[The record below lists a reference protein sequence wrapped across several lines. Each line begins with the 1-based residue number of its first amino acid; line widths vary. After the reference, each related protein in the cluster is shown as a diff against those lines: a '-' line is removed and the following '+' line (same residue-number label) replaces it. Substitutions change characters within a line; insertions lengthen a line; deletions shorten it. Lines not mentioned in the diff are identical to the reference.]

1 VTRSSF
7 HSPPT
12 NDMPAV
18 AVLPCVCLL
27 ATAEGVRHRIGS
39 RLLESFSQWWQMPA
53 LILTGLAIAAFVIW
67 TYRRDA
73 ADLPWSVRATL
84 ATLRL
89 GAFASLGVAA
99 LDFER
104 SSEREIVQPS
114 RVAVLVDSSA
124 SMMLTDDGA
133 GGPQS
138 ASAAGRTRFEQ
149 ARSLLDE
156 SGVLDGLATR
166 HEISIW
172 RFDGDAE
179 RIVVLPP
186 VTRSDESDRAAAG
199 EGTDGSGPR
208 ESWSIPPPG
217 GAETRLGDALG
228 KVLAEE
234 PAATLAGIVVVS
246 DGGNNA
252 GVDPVSV
259 AARAAT
265 EDIAVHPVGVGSEFL
280 PPNVRIAD
288 VVAPAR
294 VFPNDGFAVTAY
306 LQAQE
311 LAGRTVRVELGEA
324 AEETTGGT
332 ATRAIDA
339 VDVLLGGDGELTPVR
354 FDVPGLRQPGRRAL
368 VVRVVPPD
376 GDRRPADD
384 TQSVDIEV
392 VDRVTHVLLM
402 TGGPGREY
410 QFMRNVLGRDPA
422 FAVDVLLGTATSGIS
437 QDARAI
443 LPAFPASDDSLAEY
457 DAVVAIDFDWRQLD
471 QAARSRLERWVARD
485 AGGLV
490 MMAGGV
496 FMDSWLS
503 DPRMNAVRSLM
514 PVELR
519 RPNQLGDSSP
529 AQAERPRSL
538 HFSRDGAE
546 AEFLWLA
553 PGRAAS
559 DAIWGGFPGVFACF
573 RAGPPKPGATVFAR
587 VDSVGAGE
595 PLPYIVGQLYGA
607 GTVLFCGSSELWRLR
622 AVEGGAHER
631 LVTQLVRHVAQGRL
645 LRGARQGRLLV
656 DRERYP
662 VGASVVIRVV
672 LPEGTP
678 SMASLSPVCIARGP
692 SGETVT
698 IPLAAEPGRS
708 DVLRGSLVMT
718 TEGAWQLEVAVPG
731 STEPLSRRI
740 HGTLPDRELARPRLD
755 RGLLEQCAAAGG
767 GQARFLCDGTWT
779 PEATAALL
787 AALPDRSR
795 RDYEAGPTDVLFKKR
810 LNTALLAAGVGLLC
824 LEWIGRRLSRLA

>member
-1 VTRSSF
+1 
-7 HSPPT
+7 
-12 NDMPAV
+12 MPA
-18 AVLPCVCLL
+18 AAALPCLCLL
-27 ATAEGVRHRIGS
+27 ASAEGVRHRIGS
-39 RLLESFSQWWQMPA
+39 RLLDGFSEWWQMPA
-53 LILTGLAIAAFVIW
+53 LVLAGMAVAAFVIW
-67 TYRRDA
+67 AYRRDA
-73 ADLPWSVRATL
+73 ADLPAPVRAAL
-84 ATLRL
+84 VTLRL
-89 GAFASLGVAA
+89 GAFAAVGIAA

-124 SMMLTDDGA
+124 SMMLADDHAGGTPAA
-133 GGPQS
+133 GGPKGTPP
-138 ASAAGRTRFEQ
+138 ADTAATGRTRFEQ

-156 SGVLDGLATR
+156 RGLLAGLAAR
-166 HEISIW
+166 HEIAIW
-172 RFDGDAE
+172 RFDREAE
-179 RIVVLPP
+179 RVALLPP
-186 VTRSDESDRAAAG
+186 AA
-199 EGTDGSGPR
+199 GPR
-208 ESWSIPPPG
+208 ESWSMPPPG
-217 GAETRLGDALG
+217 GAETRLGDAVLA
-228 KVLAEE
+228 VLAEE

-252 GVDPVSV
+252 GVDPVS
-259 AARAAT
+259 AAVRAAT
-265 EDIAVHPVGVGSEFL
+265 ADVAVHPVGVGSEFL

-311 LAGRTVRVELGEA
+311 LTGRTVRVELGETMQ
-324 AEETTGGT
+324 EETGSVP
-332 ATRAIDA
+332 RPIDAID
-339 VDVLLGGDGELTPVR
+339 VRLGEDGELTPVR
-354 FDVPGLRQPGRRAL
+354 FDVPGLRQPGRRTL

-384 TQSVDIEV
+384 VQSADIEV
-392 VDRVTHVLLM
+392 VDRVTNVLVM
-402 TGGPGREY
+402 AGGPGREY

-422 FAVDVLLGTATSGIS
+422 FAVDVLLGTAAAGIS

-443 LPAFPASDDSLAEY
+443 LPAFPATDEALARY

-503 DPRMNAVRSLM
+503 DPRMNAVRSLV
-514 PVELR
+514 PLELR
-519 RPNQLGDSSP
+519 RPNQLGDGGAS
-529 AQAERPRSL
+529 QAERPRPL
-538 HFSRDGAE
+538 QFSRDGAE

-559 DAIWGGFPGVFACF
+559 EAAWSGFPGVYACF

-587 VDSVGAGE
+587 VDPVGPGE
-595 PLPYIVGQLYGA
+595 PVPYVVGQLYGA
-607 GTVLFCGSSELWRLR
+607 GTVLFCGSAELWRLR
-622 AVEGGAHER
+622 GVAAGAHER
-631 LVTQLVRHVAQGRL
+631 IVTQIVRHVAQGRL

-662 VGASVVIRVV
+662 VGTSVVIRVV
-672 LPEGTP
+672 LPEGIPPMDSRTP
-678 SMASLSPVCIARGP
+678 ACIGRGP
-692 SGETVT
+692 AGETVT

-708 DVLRGSLVMT
+708 DVLRGSFVMT
-718 TEGAWQLEVAVPG
+718 AEGPWQLEVAVPG
-731 STEPLSRRI
+731 GAEPLARRI

-755 RGLLEQCAAAGG
+755 RVLLERCAAAGG
-767 GQARFLCDGTWT
+767 GSARFLSDGAWT
-779 PEATAALL
+779 PEATAALV

-795 RDYEAGPTDVLFKKR
+795 RDYEAGPTDRRFKQR
-810 LNTALLAAGVGLLC
+810 LNAALLAAGVGLLC